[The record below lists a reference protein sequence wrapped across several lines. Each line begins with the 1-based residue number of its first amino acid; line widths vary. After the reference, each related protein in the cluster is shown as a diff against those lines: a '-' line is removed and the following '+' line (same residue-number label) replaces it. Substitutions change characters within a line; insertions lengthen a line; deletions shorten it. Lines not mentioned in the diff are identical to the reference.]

1 MTMKKRY
8 TYHTSDPRIYL
19 LIAMVI
25 SAVGAAAQTLSVHAP
40 SKVLVGET
48 FRVEYTVNTVDVSG
62 NLQEPAMPEAL
73 EVVYGPSVSQQQSY
87 SMVNGHTSSSES
99 ITYTFMVMAHRTGTF
114 TIPPAHIAVGGKRL
128 SSASVKVTVGGSA
141 QTSQQSGTRF
151 HQDEDQRPRARQAG
165 APISQRDL
173 FIRVSANKT
182 RVHEQEPILL
192 TYKVY
197 TLVDL
202 TQLEGKMPDLNGFHS
217 QAVDLPQQKSFH
229 TENVDGRNYRCVTWS
244 QYVMYPQMT
253 GDLEIP
259 PITFRGIVVQEN
271 RNVDPFEAFFNGG
284 SGYVEVKREI
294 EAPGLT
300 VHVDPLPT
308 RPADFSGGVGR
319 FNISAQIDKTEVTAG
334 DPINIRVV
342 VGGVGNLKLL
352 KQPELPVPK
361 DFEKYD
367 AKVTDKTKLTSNGV
381 EGNMVYDFITVPR
394 HQGDFT
400 IPPITLTYYDTQAN
414 AYKTIK
420 TQEFK
425 VHVEPGD
432 GNAEVSD
439 YTDQKVKDIYP
450 IHEGKAS
457 VHAADEF
464 FFGSKRYWAWVV
476 APLLLF
482 GMLMLIFRRRAI
494 ERSNIIKMRGKQA
507 NKVAV
512 KRLHT
517 ARQLMDGG
525 RNNEFYD
532 EVLRALWGY
541 VGDKMNMPVE
551 KLSRDNVREQ
561 LLTRGVT
568 ENASERFIE
577 ALDVCEYERY
587 APGDAAGNM
596 RMTYDSAV
604 SAIIQIESDLKS
616 ARRRHPHHV
625 PVVLLALL
633 LPLSSMAITKENADA
648 EYKKGNYQQAVK
660 DYEELLHAGVS
671 ADVYYNLG
679 NAYYRMDNI
688 TRAII
693 NYERALMLSPG
704 DEDIRFNLQLARSK
718 TIDKIS
724 PESEMFFVTWYHS
737 IVNSA
742 SVDRWAYVAIVSLI
756 LALALLMLYFFSATG
771 WQRRVGFYGALLGLI
786 FFVLSNIFAVQQ
798 RRQLSERSAAIIT
811 SSSASVKK
819 NPKADAAASF
829 VIHEGTKVQITDK
842 SIRDWAAIR
851 LSDGRE
857 GWLPLSQMEEI

>member
-1 MTMKKRY
+1 MTMKKLY
-8 TYHTSDPRIYL
+8 TYHTPNSRLCL
-19 LIAMVI
+19 LLVMVVSAM
-25 SAVGAAAQTLSVHAP
+25 GAAAQSLSVHAP

-48 FRVEYTVNTVDVSG
+48 FRVEYTVNTVDVSSD
-62 NLQEPAMPEAL
+62 LQMPSLPDAL

-87 SMVNGHTSSSES
+87 SMLNGHTSSSES
-99 ITYTFMVMAHRTGTF
+99 ITYTYMVMAHKTGNF
-114 TIPPAHIAVGGKRL
+114 TIPAAHISVGGKRL
-128 SSASVKVTVGGSA
+128 SSASVRISVGGSA
-141 QTSQQSGTRF
+141 QSSHQGGTRF
-151 HQDEDQRPRARQAG
+151 HQDEDQQPRARQAG
-165 APISQRDL
+165 STISQRDL

-217 QAVDLPQQKSFH
+217 QEVELPQQKSFH
-229 TENVDGRNYRCVTWS
+229 TETVDGRTYRCVTWS

-294 EAPGLT
+294 EAPGVT
-300 VHVDPLPT
+300 VHVDPLPS

-414 AYKTIK
+414 DYKTVK

-432 GNAEVSD
+432 GSSEVSD
-439 YTDQKVKDIYP
+439 YTEQKVKDIYP
-450 IHEGKAS
+450 IHEGKAK
-457 VHAADEF
+457 VHAANDF

-482 GMLMLIFRRRAI
+482 IVLMIIFRRRAI
-494 ERSNIIKMRGKQA
+494 EHSNISKMRGKQA

-512 KRLHT
+512 KRLRT
-517 ARQLMDGG
+517 ARQLMESGQ
-525 RNNEFYD
+525 NSEFYD

-561 LLTRGVT
+561 LLTRGVK

-616 ARRRHPHHV
+616 ARRRHHIV
-625 PVVLLALL
+625 PLLLLALL
-633 LPLSSMAITKENADA
+633 MPFSAMAITKENADA

-660 DYEELLHAGVS
+660 DYEELLHSGVS
-671 ADVYYNLG
+671 ADLYYNLG

-704 DEDIRFNLQLARSK
+704 DEDIRFNLQLAQSK
-718 TIDKIS
+718 TIDKIA

-771 WQRRVGFYGALLGLI
+771 WQRRVGFYGAVLGFI
-786 FFVLSNIFAVQQ
+786 FFILANIFAVQQ
-798 RRQLSERSAAIIT
+798 RKQLSERSSAIVT
-811 SSSASVKK
+811 SPSAGVKK
-819 NPKADAAASF
+819 TPQADAAATF
-829 VIHEGTKVQITDK
+829 VIHEGTKVQITDR

-857 GWLPLSQMEEI
+857 GWLMLSQMEEI